1 MNGIHDMGGM
11 HGFGPV
17 RPEAG
22 EPLFHAPW
30 EARVLAMTLA
40 MGGWGE
46 WNIDASRHARERIPP
61 RQYLESSYYE
71 RWLAGLITLML
82 EHGLVTETELASGR
96 AQGPRLTPAV
106 TPDRVPGVLDR
117 GGPSA
122 RSEGQPAGLAVGQ
135 HVRARNI
142 NPETHTRLPRYAR
155 GKTGVIERDHGIH
168 VFADSNA
175 HFKGEQPQHLY
186 NVRFEAAD
194 LWGESAAFRG
204 AVHLDLWE
212 SHLESV

>member
-1 MNGIHDMGGM
+1 MNGVHDMGGM

-17 RPEAG
+17 RPEAD

-40 MGGWGE
+40 MGGWGR

-61 RQYLESSYYE
+61 ARYLESSYYE
-71 RWLAGLITLML
+71 RWLAGLVTLML
-82 EHGLVTETELASGR
+82 EHGLVTEAELATGKPG
-96 AQGPRLTPAV
+96 AAALTPAV
-106 TPDRVPGVLDR
+106 TAAEVPAILDR
-117 GGPSA
+117 GGPCVRA
-122 RSEGQPAGLAVGQ
+122 EGRPPGLAVGRR
-135 HVRARNI
+135 VRACNI
-142 NPETHTRLPRYAR
+142 NPETHTRLPRYVR
-155 GKTGVIERDHGIH
+155 GKTGVIERDHGVH

-175 HFKGEQPQHLY
+175 HFHGEQPQHLY
-186 NVRFEAAD
+186 NVRFEAVE

-212 SHLESV
+212 SHLEGV